1 MKKILLMILVS
12 LFAPAFANADTF
24 YFNISNVAGLTGSP
38 WARIDVTQT
47 NSTTV
52 HFKVDPLEAAFTT
65 MGTQFGLANFYFND
79 GSNLGNGLTVS
90 NFNES
95 GWTYEYLADNPGGGP
110 SVGPYGKFEF
120 QTLSGTNANPLEF
133 DISAASAITVADFST
148 ILSTGGYIFAGH
160 IQDWTINGFTATSAQ
175 FATLPGSTPIPEP
188 GTMMLLGSGL
198 VGLAGWGRKKFRK

>member
-1 MKKILLMILVS
+1 MKKTFVIFLVI

-38 WARIDVTQT
+38 WAQIDVTQT

-52 HFKVDPLEAAFTT
+52 HFKVDPREAAFTS
-65 MGTQFGLANFYFND
+65 MGPQFGLSNFYFND
-79 GSNLGNGLTVS
+79 GSNLGAALTIS
-90 NFNES
+90 AFSPND
-95 GWTYEYLADNPGGGP
+95 WTYEYLPNN

-120 QTLSGTNANPLEF
+120 KTTSGIGANANANPLEF

-148 ILSTGGYIFAGH
+148 ILSTEGYIFAGH
-160 IQDWTINGFTATSAQ
+160 IQDWTINGFTDTSAQ